1 MRKWN
6 AILSAA
12 IVALFLAH
20 AILGTLLLLGAGVV
34 ILKFL
39 SHGLAGLIAV
49 HTVIGVKLTVDALRV
64 RKRTGAG
71 YFREN
76 ALFWARRFSG
86 LAVIVL
92 IFFHVFAF
100 TNVKDGVVHLLSFDT
115 SRLITELLFV
125 LALAVHL
132 IANIR
137 PMLISFGV
145 TPLKARVGEI
155 LLVLSLLLLVTAAA
169 FISYFLLWN
178 S

>member
-6 AILSAA
+6 AILSAV

-20 AILGTLLLLGAGVV
+20 AILCTLLLLGADVV

-76 ALFWARRFSG
+76 ALFWARRLSG
-86 LAVIVL
+86 FAVIVL
-92 IFFHVFAF
+92 IFFHMFAF
-100 TNVKDGVVHLLSFDT
+100 TDTEDGVVHMLPFDT
-115 SRLITELLFV
+115 AKLAAELLFV

-132 IANIR
+132 ISNIR
-137 PMLISFGV
+137 PMLISFGIA
-145 TPLKARVGEI
+145 PLKARVGEI
-155 LLVLSLLLLVTAAA
+155 LLVLSLLLLIIVAA
-169 FISYFLLWN
+169 FIAYFLLWN